1 MNVNRHVYDFH
12 FIMDEQMKDELMGLD
27 MYSKSGSFSGLIVE
41 ILLLLLPRIER
52 EHFFGKERMSCYE
65 LVHEDD
71 EVIRENVHVY
81 MPGDLYRHFKL
92 MHQDLNF
99 YSMAQLIRLFLRW
112 FLDLV
117 NLYGDNFGRELEKLM
132 KKMEEEN
139 KTKCLSWEKLLQ
151 LWQLI
156 YQKPYLNKLLSIY
169 NSKFSPARIF
179 RL

>member
-1 MNVNRHVYDFH
+1 
-12 FIMDEQMKDELMGLD
+12 
-27 MYSKSGSFSGLIVE
+27 
-41 ILLLLLPRIER
+41 
-52 EHFFGKERMSCYE
+52 
-65 LVHEDD
+65 
-71 EVIRENVHVY
+71 
-81 MPGDLYRHFKL
+81 

-169 NSKFSPARIF
+169 NSKFSPTRIF